1 MVLLA
6 MGGIVL
12 AASYMLWM
20 LQRVA
25 LGQAATRAASVLPDL
40 TAREAAT
47 LVPLAIVIIWVG
59 VYPGPLLEMT
69 ETCIAG
75 LVEVTSKG
83 VPIALRSLF

>member
-1 MVLLA
+1 M
-6 MGGIVL
+6 L

-47 LVPLAIVIIWVG
+47 LVPLAMVIIWVG
-59 VYPGPLLEMT
+59 VYPGPLMEMMEHSVDKLAELMT
-69 ETCIAG
+69 
-75 LVEVTSKG
+75 
-83 VPIALRSLF
+83 PFRSS